1 MIFVVR
7 GNGLLFSNIDT
18 KHDGLENV
26 SPASNMTILGIYV
39 NIFRGKC
46 CEYHDPVEECCP
58 SKYCMPKAGDAIEQ
72 LEGPV
77 FQTIRKRIRCKIK
90 VFSKQDLIF

>member
-1 MIFVVR
+1 MLKIGSVHHLTMIFVVR
-7 GNGLLFSNIDT
+7 GNGLLFTPAKRNIDT

-46 CEYHDPVEECCP
+46 CEYHDPVEE
-58 SKYCMPKAGDAIEQ
+58 
-72 LEGPV
+72 
-77 FQTIRKRIRCKIK
+77 
-90 VFSKQDLIF
+90 